1 MFTSNGW
8 IKWKKFIKIIKIT
21 KINKFLE
28 IEFDIDHVLL
38 EYVLLILSSYF
49 LFNRYKL

>member
-28 IEFDIDHVLL
+28 IEFDINHVLL
-38 EYVLLILSSYF
+38 EYVTNIKF
-49 LFNRYKL
+49 LFFI